1 MMNETENNPEIIN
14 EFLNLVIE
22 MRKAQAAIKFGR
34 KPSMYDRRDAA
45 EKAVDEYIMKL
56 MEQAK

>member
-1 MMNETENNPEIIN
+1 MD
-14 EFLNLVIE
+14 EFLQLVID
-22 MRKAQAAIKFGR
+22 MRKAQTAIKFGR

>member
-1 MMNETENNPEIIN
+1 
-14 EFLNLVIE
+14 
-22 MRKAQAAIKFGR
+22 
-34 KPSMYDRRDAA
+34 MYDRRDAA